1 MNATTINSLFLI
13 GALLVSASILVSSLS
28 SRLGIPILV
37 IILAVG
43 MVAGVDGGGIIFDN
57 YPTAYLVGNLALAV
71 ILLDGGLRTRVASFR
86 VALWPA
92 LSLATVGVLITTG
105 LTGMAAAW
113 LFDLNIIQG
122 LLIGAIVGSTDA
134 AAVFSLL
141 GGKGLNERVTASLEI
156 ESGSNDPMAVFLTV
170 TLIDMLAS
178 GQTGL
183 HWSLLTHLVREFGIG
198 GVVGLGGGW
207 LMLQM
212 VNRINLATGL
222 YPILVIAGGLFV
234 FAVTNALHG
243 SGFLAVYLCGLVIGN
258 RPVRSRHGILHMLD
272 GMAWLAQIGMFLV
285 LGLLVTPHDLL
296 PIALPALGLA
306 LWMILF
312 ARPLSVMVGLLPF
325 KAFHGREKAFIAWV
339 GLRGAVPIILAVFP
353 LMAGLP
359 HAQLYFNL
367 AFFIVLVSLL
377 VQGTSLPWVAKLLKV
392 TVPPDPAP
400 ISRAA
405 LEVHVTSE
413 WELFVYRLGAEK
425 WCIGAALRELKMPEG
440 TRIAALFRGQQ
451 LLHPSGSTVLEVGD
465 LLCVI
470 GHEHNL
476 PALGKLFSQAPQR
489 GLDLRFFGDFVL
501 EGDAQLGAVSALY
514 GLKLEGIDPDMP
526 LSRFITQKV
535 GGGASRRRP
544 GGVEQHHLDRRGHGR
559 EQDWQSRRQIPR
571 RKSPGPRTLP
581 LNCGATTPP
590 ILHLAR
596 PVSMPTLRTFLAT
609 ALLGLTLC
617 IGTVHAADPP
627 SADAIQQTLDKLPD
641 RKLPDAD
648 MKALQTILQQ
658 TLTYLGNK
666 QDYEQRLV
674 DLKRQLEDAPRQTV
688 ENQRELTRLKAT
700 KIIPVA
706 QRYASLPVPQLEQLL
721 VQRSTQQGDLQ
732 KEMADA
738 NSLSIAAQTRP
749 ERAQTEIS
757 SSQTRIQQINSILKA
772 GKDNGKSLSG
782 DQRNQLN
789 AELAALNALIPLRRQ
804 ELAGNS
810 QLQDL
815 GNSQHDLV
823 MEKTARL
830 EQEIQDLQTLIN
842 QKRLAQSQQTVT
854 QQSIEAQKA
863 GGSSLLATESAANLK
878 LSDYLLKSTDRLN
891 DLTQK
896 NLQTKQQLDTVT
908 QSDSALDEQ
917 INVLKGSLLLSKI
930 LYKQKQA
937 LPRLTVDRDLA
948 DDIAN
953 IRLYQFEVNQQR
965 ELISS
970 PSAYVDNLLAN
981 QSPEDVTPQL
991 RRTLLEL
998 AITRS
1003 DLLERLSREL
1013 SALLNES
1020 ITLQL
1025 NQKQLLSTATTLRA
1039 TLDEQMFWIPSNKPL
1054 DTEWLET
1061 VPAHLSKQVTTL
1073 PWASSVSELYDGLTQ
1088 RPLLF
1093 LPLLLLIGAL
1103 LWRRKALYQRLNKVH
1118 LDIGHFKRD
1127 SQWHTP
1133 QAILINILLAMP
1145 VSLGLALCG
1154 YALQIDARGQNAN
1167 LGAALLQIAQAW
1179 LVFYTAYR
1187 ILAPGG
1193 VAELHFRWEKP
1204 QVEFLQ
1210 GWVRKLG
1217 LVVLALVAVVA
1228 IAEHQ
1233 PAALA
1238 DDVLGIGVVLTCYA
1252 LMAWLLGRL
1261 LLHSPTHEKA
1271 SLFRKAVGLLFT
1283 ALPVALFIAVC
1294 FGYYYTALKLSD
1306 RLINTL
1312 YLLMFW
1318 LVIEATFVRGLGV
1331 AARRLAYAR
1340 ALAKRQAAKEAG
1352 DGEAVIEEPTLD
1364 IEQVNEQSMR
1374 LIRLAL
1380 LGGFIAALYWVWSDL
1395 ISVFSYLDNVTLYEY
1410 TSGTGANI
1418 SMVPISIGDLLGA
1431 LIIIGIT
1438 FALARNLPGLLEV
1451 LVLSKLELA
1460 QGSAYATT
1468 TLLSYVI
1475 AGVGFVSTLSTLGVS
1490 WDKLQWLVAALS
1502 VGLGFGMQEIFAN
1515 FISGIMILFERPVR
1529 IGDTITIGNLSGT
1542 VSKIRI
1548 RATTIT
1554 DFDRKDIIVPNKTFI
1569 TGQLI
1574 NWSLTDTI
1582 TRVTLKLGVDYGSD
1596 LDLVKELLLKAARE
1610 NPRVLKEPEPHVYF
1624 LNFGESTL
1632 DHELRMHVRDLGDRN
1647 PVLDE
1652 VNRYINREFKKQHI
1666 NISFRQMEVYL
1677 KNMHG
1682 QEYKLVPVEDDR
1694 KTIAGPAPEQD
1705 APEPPASKVDDAPEP
1720 PPSKLD

>member
-1 MNATTINSLFLI
+1 M
-13 GALLVSASILVSSLS
+13 
-28 SRLGIPILV
+28 PI
-37 IILAVG
+37 
-43 MVAGVDGGGIIFDN
+43 
-57 YPTAYLVGNLALAV
+57 
-71 ILLDGGLRTRVASFR
+71 
-86 VALWPA
+86 
-92 LSLATVGVLITTG
+92 
-105 LTGMAAAW
+105 
-113 LFDLNIIQG
+113 
-122 LLIGAIVGSTDA
+122 
-134 AAVFSLL
+134 
-141 GGKGLNERVTASLEI
+141 
-156 ESGSNDPMAVFLTV
+156 
-170 TLIDMLAS
+170 
-178 GQTGL
+178 
-183 HWSLLTHLVREFGIG
+183 
-198 GVVGLGGGW
+198 
-207 LMLQM
+207 
-212 VNRINLATGL
+212 
-222 YPILVIAGGLFV
+222 
-234 FAVTNALHG
+234 
-243 SGFLAVYLCGLVIGN
+243 
-258 RPVRSRHGILHMLD
+258 
-272 GMAWLAQIGMFLV
+272 
-285 LGLLVTPHDLL
+285 
-296 PIALPALGLA
+296 
-306 LWMILF
+306 
-312 ARPLSVMVGLLPF
+312 
-325 KAFHGREKAFIAWV
+325 
-339 GLRGAVPIILAVFP
+339 
-353 LMAGLP
+353 
-359 HAQLYFNL
+359 
-367 AFFIVLVSLL
+367 
-377 VQGTSLPWVAKLLKV
+377 
-392 TVPPDPAP
+392 
-400 ISRAA
+400 
-405 LEVHVTSE
+405 
-413 WELFVYRLGAEK
+413 
-425 WCIGAALRELKMPEG
+425 
-440 TRIAALFRGQQ
+440 
-451 LLHPSGSTVLEVGD
+451 
-465 LLCVI
+465 
-470 GHEHNL
+470 
-476 PALGKLFSQAPQR
+476 
-489 GLDLRFFGDFVL
+489 
-501 EGDAQLGAVSALY
+501 
-514 GLKLEGIDPDMP
+514 
-526 LSRFITQKV
+526 
-535 GGGASRRRP
+535 
-544 GGVEQHHLDRRGHGR
+544 
-559 EQDWQSRRQIPR
+559 
-571 RKSPGPRTLP
+571 
-581 LNCGATTPP
+581 
-590 ILHLAR
+590 
-596 PVSMPTLRTFLAT
+596 LRTFLAT

-617 IGTVHAADPP
+617 VGAVHAADPP
-627 SADAIQQTLDKLPD
+627 SADAVQQTLDKLPD

-648 MKALQTILQQ
+648 MKALQGILQQ
-658 TLTYLGNK
+658 TLTYLASK
-666 QDYEQRLV
+666 QDYEQRLA

-700 KIIPVA
+700 KIVPVA

-732 KEMADA
+732 KELADA
-738 NSLSIAAQTRP
+738 NSLTIAAQTRP

-757 SSQTRIQQINSILKA
+757 SSQTRIQQINATLKT
-772 GKDNGKSLSG
+772 GKDNGKAISG

-815 GNSQHDLV
+815 GNSQHDLIQ
-823 MEKTARL
+823 EKTARL

-981 QSPEDVTPQL
+981 QPPDDVTPQL

-1061 VPAHLSKQVTTL
+1061 VPAHLSKQITTL

-1167 LGAALLQIAQAW
+1167 LGSALLQIAQAW

-1238 DDVLGIGVVLTCYA
+1238 EDVLGIAVVLTCYA
-1252 LMAWLLGRL
+1252 LMAWLLSRL
-1261 LLHSPTHEKA
+1261 LLNSPTHEKA
-1271 SLFRKAVGLLFT
+1271 SLFRKTIGLVFT

-1318 LVIEATFVRGLGV
+1318 LVIEATFVRWLSV

-1340 ALAKRQAAKEAG
+1340 ALAKRQAAKDAG
-1352 DGEAVIEEPTLD
+1352 EGEAVVEEPTLD
-1364 IEQVNEQSMR
+1364 IEKVNEQSLR

-1431 LIIIGIT
+1431 SIIIGIT

-1451 LVLSKLELA
+1451 LVLSKLDLA

-1468 TLLSYVI
+1468 TLLSYII
-1475 AGVGFVSTLSTLGVS
+1475 AGVGFVTTLSTLGVS

-1554 DFDRKDIIVPNKTFI
+1554 DFDNKDIIVPNKTFI

-1652 VNRYINREFKKQHI
+1652 VNRFINREFKKQHI
-1666 NISFRQMEVYL
+1666 NISFRQMEIYL
-1677 KNMHG
+1677 KNMQG
-1682 QEYKLVPVEDDR
+1682 QEYKLVPAEDER
-1694 KTIAGPAPEQD
+1694 KTIVAPEQD
-1705 APEPPASKVDDAPEP
+1705 APEPPAGKVEDAPEP